1 MGREA
6 HRTDGN
12 CCFESWGERA
22 QGHRERSRGHEE
34 WARLA
39 VIPWTWSGREN
50 KRWEGRFLQSCPSP
64 GIHNWEDSSIY
75 VWKIVSLSLDWLIL
89 QPLMKIFNAGW
100 EKGQQGWQSS
110 PEMQK
115 SIRIKLDLPSAI
127 IQPLYGVDWK
137 TLQVWKRKGK
147 KNWVSLEAE
156 IQECCGEIW
165 SSITGSVKTKQYQKA
180 HERVCVCVILVW
192 FLQGRGV
199 KSLSK
204 V

>member
-1 MGREA
+1 MRGTILAELPK
-6 HRTDGN
+6 
-12 CCFESWGERA
+12 
-22 QGHRERSRGHEE
+22 SRHPQLGGQQQ
-34 WARLA
+34 LCL
-39 VIPWTWSGREN
+39 EN
-50 KRWEGRFLQSCPSP
+50 T
-64 GIHNWEDSSIY
+64 
-75 VWKIVSLSLDWLIL
+75 VSLFLDWLTL
-89 QPLMKIFNAGW
+89 QSLMKIFNAGW

-115 SIRIKLDLPSAI
+115 SIRIKRDLPSAI
-127 IQPLYGVDWK
+127 IQPLYGVEWK

-156 IQECCGEIW
+156 IEEYCEEIC

-180 HERVCVCVILVW
+180 HERVCVCAILVW
-192 FLQGRGV
+192 FLQGKGV